1 MAHEVAFVSEDVCR
15 KLVTE
20 ADAFAAVEATF
31 AAMAAGK
38 ARNFPVVREAVAHG
52 ALYGFKGGMDEPG
65 GLLGVKA
72 GGYFPGNAAKG
83 LINHQS
89 VVALFEP
96 ETGRLE
102 AIVGGNYLTAVRTAA
117 AAAVS
122 VRHLARED
130 AKVLGVLGAGHQSVF
145 QLRAVAAQRG
155 FERIVAWNR
164 DGAKLKRLA
173 DAAAA
178 LGLPFEAVERERLGA
193 EADVIVTIVSAHEPL
208 IMADEVKPGAHLACM
223 GTDTVGK
230 QEVDPALLARAQVF
244 AEEPSQSVTI
254 GEAQHAVRLG
264 LIGAEAVTP
273 VGAVINGAH
282 PGRSGPEAVTLF
294 DGSGVGLQD
303 LAVASLALKRAKEAG
318 LAGSATL

>member
-1 MAHEVAFVSEDVCR
+1 MAHEVAFVSEELCR

-20 ADAFAAVEATF
+20 ADAFSAVEATF
-31 AAMAAGK
+31 AAMAAGQ

-65 GLLGVKA
+65 RLLGVKA

-96 ETGRLE
+96 ETGRL
-102 AIVGGNYLTAVRTAA
+102 AALVGGNYLTAVRTAA
-117 AAAVS
+117 AAAIS
-122 VRHLARED
+122 VRHLARQD
-130 AKVLGVLGAGHQSVF
+130 AKTLGILGAGHQSLF
-145 QLRAVAAQRG
+145 QLRAVAAQRP

-164 DGAKLKRLA
+164 DPAKLARLA
-173 DAAAA
+173 EAAAL
-178 LGLPFEAVERERLGA
+178 LGLPFEPVERARLGA
-193 EADVIVTIVSAHEPL
+193 EADVIVTIVSAREPL
-208 IMADEVKPGAHLACM
+208 ILADEVRPGAHLACM

-230 QEVDPALLARAQVF
+230 QEVDPALLARAELF
-244 AEEPSQSVTI
+244 AEEPAQSVSI

-264 LIGAEAVTP
+264 LIAPGAVTP
-273 VGAVINGAH
+273 LGAVINGAH
-282 PGRSGPEAVTLF
+282 KGRSGPDAITLF

-303 LAVASLALKRAKEAG
+303 LAVASLALKRAQAEG
-318 LAGSATL
+318 LAGAAAL